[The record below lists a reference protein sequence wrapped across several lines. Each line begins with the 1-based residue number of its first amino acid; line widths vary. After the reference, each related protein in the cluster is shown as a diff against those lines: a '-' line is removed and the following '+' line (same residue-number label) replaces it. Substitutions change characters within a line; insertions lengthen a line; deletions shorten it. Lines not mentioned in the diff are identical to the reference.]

1 MTPAGI
7 DGSRFPPGTRLLRC
21 EVGCALRTAGWWR
34 KARPGDMH
42 ATRRTRTEAPRT
54 HTRYVSACI
63 STCYTPASAD
73 ATVLPARI
81 ADTLPAY
88 AVFPQRWTYQEFKKV

>member
-1 MTPAGI
+1 M
-7 DGSRFPPGTRLLRC
+7 RFALQVGGEKQDRAICMLPEGPERRRL
-21 EVGCALRTAGWWR
+21 E
-34 KARPGDMH
+34 H
-42 ATRRTRTEAPRT
+42 T
-54 HTRYVSACI
+54 HTRNVSACI

>member
-1 MTPAGI
+1 M
-7 DGSRFPPGTRLLRC
+7 RFALQVGGEKQDRAICMLPEGPERRRL
-21 EVGCALRTAGWWR
+21 E
-34 KARPGDMH
+34 H
-42 ATRRTRTEAPRT
+42 T

-73 ATVLPARI
+73 ATVLPASI

-88 AVFPQRWTYQEFKKV
+88 AVFPQRWTYQEFKRV